1 MREKFWK
8 LGLIR
13 RKLGWW
19 IEKMDVAVESTEH
32 LEGVVSAPP
41 SKAYTH
47 RMLIAASLSNGTS
60 TISNPLVSDDTQAT
74 LEAVKALGAETEL
87 EKNRWIIHG
96 KEKLKTPSQPIDCGE
111 SGSTLRFMIP
121 VAALA
126 PGPST
131 FLFGAPFERR
141 PVAPLL
147 ESLRELGVESAVQE
161 NGSSVTVRGGGIRG
175 GKTSIR
181 GDVSSQFISGLLF
194 ACPKA
199 KEDTEISVTNKLE
212 SRGYVEMTLEVLVK
226 HGLEGAVNGELTRLW
241 IPSNQSYVPCDH
253 TVPGDFSS
261 AAFLLAAAATTSSH
275 VTVKNLDY
283 QTCQGD
289 SAIMGILTEM
299 GASVKIGDDSVEVE
313 GGQLVGVDIDAKDIP
328 DLVPVCAVLGCYAE
342 GHSLIYN
349 AKRLRYKE
357 SDRLDSISAE
367 LKKMGAEITVNE
379 DGLTI
384 NGGNRLHGATV
395 NSHNDHRIA
404 MACAVAALG
413 AEGKTKIQNVEC
425 INKSYPQFFSDL
437 RMLGANVVGS

>member
-1 MREKFWK
+1 ME
-8 LGLIR
+8 
-13 RKLGWW
+13 
-19 IEKMDVAVESTEH
+19 VTVENTRH

-60 TISNPLVSDDTQAT
+60 KIFNPLVSDDTQAT
-74 LEAVKALGAETEL
+74 LNAIKALGAETEL
-87 EKNRWIIHG
+87 QENCWTIHG
-96 KEKLKTPSQPIDCGE
+96 IEKLKTPDHPIDCRE

-131 FLFGAPFERR
+131 FLFGASFKRR

-147 ESLRELGVESAVQE
+147 ESLKELGVESAVQR
-161 NGSSVTVRGGGIRG
+161 NGSSVMVCGGGIRG

-181 GDVSSQFISGLLF
+181 GDISSQFISGLLF

-199 KEDTEISVTNKLE
+199 KDDTEISVTTNLE
-212 SRGYVEMTLEVLVK
+212 SKGYVEMTLEVLVK
-226 HGLEGAVNGELTRLW
+226 HGLEGAVNNDLSCLW
-241 IPSNQSYVPCDH
+241 IPSNQVYSSCDH

-261 AAFLLAAAATTSSH
+261 AAFLLAAAAVTSSR
-275 VTVKNLDY
+275 VTVNRFEY
-283 QTCQGD
+283 QTSQGD
-289 SAIMGILTEM
+289 RAILGVLEEM
-299 GASVKIGDDSVEVE
+299 GASVKIGNDSVDVE

-328 DLVPVCAVLGCYAE
+328 DLVPVCAVLACYAE
-342 GHSLIYN
+342 GRSEIYN

-357 SDRLDSISAE
+357 SDRLDSVSTE
-367 LKKMGAEITVNE
+367 LKKMGADITVNE

-384 NGGNRLHGATV
+384 NGSCSLHGATIDP
-395 NSHNDHRIA
+395 HNDHRIA

-413 AEGKTKIQNVEC
+413 AKGETKIQNVEC
-425 INKSYPQFFSDL
+425 INKSYPQFFNDL
-437 RMLGANVVGS
+437 RLLGANVVGI